1 MDIPYQLANRFN
13 RSIKSTN
20 LIDYEKVI
28 DKDLVPEEWRNR
40 HYKLI
45 HLIGENEYLDLV
57 DRAKKFGK
65 PPARLLAFLVGR
77 ALKAHQ
83 PEG

>member
-1 MDIPYQLANRFN
+1 MEIPYQLANRFN

-20 LIDYEKVI
+20 LIDYKNII
-28 DKDLVPEEWRNR
+28 DKDLVPEQWRDR

-45 HLIGENEYLDLV
+45 HLIGENAYLDLV
-57 DRAKKFGK
+57 DRAKKLGK

-83 PEG
+83 